1 MSDHLETRLEAR
13 RLTGPH
19 LLDDRTGAAL
29 DVPLDAGDSGLS
41 AQWERQARVLLDAVG
56 WSDEITTVRRL
67 AGGATLFVSAPADAL
82 YAATDLAEEAWSAT
96 VEAREPRADWLRD
109 RIARERNPAIL
120 ALAAAAERRGLTFLH
135 DDAGVSVG
143 SGRGVRLWPLDAL
156 PSADAVD
163 WAAIHDI
170 PIAVVTGSNGKT
182 TAVRLIAAMA
192 REAGHV
198 AGYTSTDG
206 VVVGDKLVEAS
217 DYAGPMGARLVL
229 RDSRVTLA
237 ILETARG
244 GILRRGLAVRRA
256 DVAVITNIA
265 EDHFGDFGVASL
277 EDLADA
283 KLVVARVVRGD
294 GSLVLNADDA
304 TLAARG
310 APLGRA
316 VTWFSLDAR
325 HPLLRASLAGRDAI
339 AVALEGESL
348 VILRESQRE
357 TILSAADIPASMG
370 GAARYVTA
378 NALAAAAAAL
388 ALRDKGVQVISLDAV
403 RRALRT
409 FRSGTGDN
417 SGRGNLLE
425 LGGLRVIVDYAHNP
439 HGIAA
444 LTQLVDAVPAG
455 RLLVVLG
462 QAGDRDDDAIRG
474 LAQAVWTL
482 GADRIIVKELA
493 SLRRGR
499 APGVVRSLLAGEF
512 RRLGARG
519 DELEEVESEL
529 DAVRAALRW
538 GREGDLLLLLIH
550 EDRDNVLALLEK
562 LAARGWTPGKPLD

>member
-56 WSDEITTVRRL
+56 WGDEITAARRL

-82 YAATDLAEEAWSAT
+82 YAATDLAEEAWSAA
-96 VEAREPRADWLRD
+96 VESREPRVDWLRD
-109 RIARERNPAIL
+109 RIARERNPGVL
-120 ALAAAAERRGLTFLH
+120 ALAAEAGRRGLTFLH

-143 SGRGVRLWPLDAL
+143 SGRGVRFWPLNAL
-156 PSADAVD
+156 PSPDAVD
-163 WAAIHDI
+163 WPAIHDI
-170 PIAVVTGSNGKT
+170 PIAIVTGSNGKT

-192 REAGHV
+192 GEAGHI

-256 DVAVITNIA
+256 GVAVVTNIA

-310 APLGRA
+310 AALGRR
-316 VTWFSLDAR
+316 VTWFSLDADHAR
-325 HPLLRASLAGRDAI
+325 LHASLADGGT
-339 AVALEGESL
+339 ALALGGESL
-348 VILRESQRE
+348 VLLRGHERE
-357 TILSAADIPASMG
+357 TIVSAGDIPAAAG
-370 GAARYVTA
+370 GAARYLLA

-388 ALRDKGVQVISLDAV
+388 ALQDSGTAAIPLDAI
-403 RRALRT
+403 RRALRS
-409 FRSGTGDN
+409 FRSSTGDN
-417 SGRGNLLE
+417 SGRGNFIE
-425 LGGLRVIVDYAHNP
+425 LGGMHVIVDYAHNP

-444 LTQLVDAVPAG
+444 ISQLVNAIPS
-455 RLLVVLG
+455 RRRLVVLG
-462 QAGDRDDDAIRG
+462 QAGDRDDGAIRG
-474 LAQAVWTL
+474 LAQAAWTL
-482 GADRIIVKELA
+482 GADRIVVKELA

-499 APGVVRSLLAGEF
+499 APGAVRSLLADEL

-519 DELEEVESEL
+519 DGIVEVDSEM
-529 DAVRAALRW
+529 DAVRDALDW
-538 GREGDLLLLLIH
+538 GRDGDLLLLLIH
-550 EDRDNVLALLEK
+550 EDRDNILALLEK
-562 LAARGWTPGKPLD
+562 LAARGWTPGDPLD